1 MKAGAAIAGFRALR
15 RFGADG
21 AGISAVEFAL
31 ILPFMVTLYLGS
43 VELGDGLAVQFRT
56 TLAARTVADLTSQYV
71 NIDTATMNQILGAA
85 SAVVAPY
92 SANNMTVTVSEV
104 TTTDANGDAQVTW
117 SAANSGNGRTVGS
130 SVTLPTALQ
139 TLPKN
144 TKLILGE
151 VTYPYNP
158 QFGYVLTGIIN
169 IYESQYFYPRLST
182 CVNYSSTC

>member
-1 MKAGAAIAGFRALR
+1 MKPLAAIAGFRALR
-15 RFGADG
+15 RFGADRG
-21 AGISAVEFAL
+21 GVSAVEFAL
-31 ILPFMVTLYLGS
+31 ILPFMLTAYLGS

-56 TLAARTVADLTSQYV
+56 TQAARTVADLTSQYV
-71 NIDTATMNQILGAA
+71 SIDAATMNQILGAA
-85 SAVVAPY
+85 TTVMAPY
-92 SANNMTVTVSEV
+92 SSNNMTVTVSEV
-104 TTTDANGDAQVTW
+104 TTTDGNGDAQVTW

-144 TKLILGE
+144 TALILGE
-151 VTYPYNP
+151 VNYPYDP

-182 CVNYSSTC
+182 CVNYNSTC

>member
-15 RFGADG
+15 RFGADRG
-21 AGISAVEFAL
+21 GVSAVEFAL
-31 ILPFMVTLYLGS
+31 ILPFMLTAYLGS
-43 VELGDGLAVQFRT
+43 VELGDGLAAQFRT

-71 NIDTATMNQILGAA
+71 NIDAATMNQILGAA
-85 SAVVAPY
+85 ATVMAPY

-117 SAANSGNGRTVGS
+117 SAANSGNGRAVGS
-130 SVTLPTALQ
+130 SVTLPTGLQ

-144 TKLILGE
+144 TALIFGE
-151 VTYPYNP
+151 VSYPYDP

-182 CVNYSSTC
+182 CVNYNSTC

>member
-1 MKAGAAIAGFRALR
+1 MKPQAAIAGFRVLH
-15 RFGADG
+15 RFGGDRG
-21 AGISAVEFAL
+21 GVSAVEFAL
-31 ILPFMVTLYLGS
+31 ILPFMLTAYLGS

-56 TLAARTVADLTSQYV
+56 TQAARTVADLTSQYV
-71 NIDTATMNQILGAA
+71 TIDAATMNQILGAA
-85 SAVVAPY
+85 TTVMAPY

-117 SAANSGNGRTVGS
+117 SAANSGNGRAVGS

-144 TKLILGE
+144 TALILGE
-151 VTYPYNP
+151 VNYPYNP

-169 IYESQYFYPRLST
+169 IYESQYYYPRLST
-182 CVNYSSTC
+182 CVNYNSTC